1 MNKFNFKVHSI
12 LITIMIIMGFIRFQ
26 FNEPNILNMLLVI
39 GWLILFYYIL
49 KIIFKKKYNLLL
61 IFMILSFLYLLC
73 YNYLLKD
80 IIINNMGSVILIGMT
95 LGVINMMLSHF
106 YSTRLDPIYQGSIQ
120 LFHFFRIIFI
130 IVLINHLLI
139 LIQLKFT
146 PIDYKI
152 ICIGVPLLFIS
163 FILYFI
169 GFIDNKFI
177 KSYLV
182 KLNTHLAVVKDNS
195 VKLFIDNIIIAINA
209 EISYGHIL
217 LFFGYFCVM
226 LSQIFLPLTILL
238 LFFIFFTYFDK
249 YFLEY
254 EIKYNQ
260 YKLSQPV
267 FKKFNDFYY
276 AGKSSSN
283 FEGSVSS
290 SEDGCNEMLEMIF
303 KDQMETQDKINSA
316 AELID
321 RLASDNSSKSIEAI
335 EQSRINI
342 MDLRQRYSILNEQKV
357 SVHKLQLKLLT
368 YSNDRINTHYRVR
381 NLAFAGVT
389 LVTIGMGLL
398 YYNTDVFL
406 DKTQHMESNEISTK
420 DP

>member
-1 MNKFNFKVHSI
+1 
-12 LITIMIIMGFIRFQ
+12 
-26 FNEPNILNMLLVI
+26 
-39 GWLILFYYIL
+39 
-49 KIIFKKKYNLLL
+49 
-61 IFMILSFLYLLC
+61 MILSFLYLLC

-226 LSQIFLPLTILL
+226 LSQIFLPLTIIL

-267 FKKFNDFYY
+267 FKKFNNFYY

-290 SEDGCNEMLEMIF
+290 DEDGKLEFMFKYNPEDMVTSTSDGCNKMLEMIF